1 MVGEKPAAFPSIGRD
16 RRVSRVVLDAN
27 VTFRSLVAACP
38 DVSRR
43 LDQPGDC
50 EFFAPFFLI
59 AELFEH
65 KERILRATRLSEQ
78 DLVDAFH
85 RLTESIVFVREA
97 VIPIGTW
104 IEAYRLCREVDPDD
118 TAYVA
123 LSLHLDALLWT
134 EDLPL
139 KAGLR
144 ARGFTRF
151 FEP

>member
-1 MVGEKPAAFPSIGRD
+1 M
-16 RRVSRVVLDAN
+16 SRVVLDAN
-27 VTFRSLVAACP
+27 VAFRSLVAACP

-43 LDQPGDC
+43 LDHPGEN

-65 KERILRATRLSEQ
+65 KERILQATRFSAQ

-104 IEAYRLCREVDPDD
+104 IEAHRLCRDVDPND
-118 TAYVA
+118 TAYLA
-123 LSLHLDALLWT
+123 LTLHLDALPWT
-134 EDLPL
+134 EDAAL
-139 KAGLR
+139 KEGLR
-144 ARGFTRF
+144 RQGFTRF
-151 FEP
+151 FAP

>member
-1 MVGEKPAAFPSIGRD
+1 MVGAKPAALSSRGRTG
-16 RRVSRVVLDAN
+16 RVSRVVLDAN
-27 VTFRSLVAACP
+27 VAFRSLVAACP

-65 KERILRATRLSEQ
+65 KECILAATRLPEQ

-85 RLTESIVFVREA
+85 RLTESVVFVREA

-104 IEAYRLCREVDPDD
+104 LEANRLCRDVDPDD
-118 TAYVA
+118 TAYLA
-123 LSLHLDALLWT
+123 LTLYLDDLLWT
-134 EDLPL
+134 EDILL
-139 KAGLR
+139 KEGLR
-144 ARGFTRF
+144 SQGFTRF